1 MPDLAELQDYLRQL
15 ARERHDIVPC
25 PPLCTAFFHI
35 SDSDAE
41 SSYAI
46 PDPPASASPS
56 SDDLQISLSFL
67 QAECTSRNRSP
78 RLQFIEDL
86 FVDLPPLLRSNGWV
100 EQERSPLMIWSSA
113 GARPTPPVPGL
124 SIATLSADSTL
135 EEICEGLDTNTTGFD
150 LPIQPASA
158 EEAEG
163 FRQGLIRSRAFTA
176 HLGIQPAGA
185 GMFTTVSEEGVTELV
200 GITTLAPF
208 RRRGI
213 AASLTA
219 YMTAAARAHGATMV
233 FLTAANEQAG
243 RVYERVGFRF
253 ESTKVVYMP
262 EAGPGASAARY
273 QATGRLQGNRSD
285 DVGRDEIGH
294 QGNT

>member
-1 MPDLAELQDYLRQL
+1 MPALSDLQDYLRQL
-15 ARERHDIVPC
+15 ARERHDVVPC

-35 SDSDAE
+35 SDSDGE
-41 SSYAI
+41 SNFAI
-46 PDPPASASPS
+46 PDPTAGASPS
-56 SDDLQISLSFL
+56 PDDLQICLRFL
-67 QAECTSRNRSP
+67 QAECNGRNRSP

-86 FVDLPPLLRSNGWV
+86 FVDLPLLLRSTGWV

-124 SIATLSADSTL
+124 NIATLSADSTL
-135 EEICEGLDTNTTGFD
+135 EEICEGLDTNAAGFD
-150 LPIQPASA
+150 LLIQPASA

-176 HLGIQPAGA
+176 HLGSQPVGA
-185 GMFTTVSEEGVTELV
+185 GMFTTISEEGVTELV

-213 AASLTA
+213 AATLTA
-219 YMTAAARAHGATMV
+219 YMTAAALAHGAKMV
-233 FLTAANEQAG
+233 FLTAASELAG

-253 ESTKVVYMP
+253 EATKVVYMP
-262 EAGPGASAARY
+262 APS
-273 QATGRLQGNRSD
+273 RS
-285 DVGRDEIGH
+285 
-294 QGNT
+294 

>member
-1 MPDLAELQDYLRQL
+1 MPALSQLQDYLRQL
-15 ARERHDIVPC
+15 ARERHDVVPC

-41 SSYAI
+41 SNYAI
-46 PDPPASASPS
+46 PDPPAGASPS
-56 SDDLQISLSFL
+56 PDDLQTSLRIL
-67 QAECTSRNRSP
+67 QTECTSRDRSP

-86 FVDLPPLLRSNGWV
+86 FVDLPPLLCSAGWV

-113 GARPTPPVPGL
+113 GARPAPPVPGL
-124 SIATLSADSTL
+124 SIAMLSADSTL
-135 EEICEGLDTNTTGFD
+135 EEICEGLDTNTAGFGF
-150 LPIQPASA
+150 LIQPASV

-176 HLGIQPAGA
+176 HIGPQPVGA
-185 GMFTTVSEEGVTELV
+185 GMFTTISEEGVTELV

-213 AASLTA
+213 AAALTA
-219 YMTAAARAHGATMV
+219 YMTAAALAHGAKMV
-233 FLTAANEQAG
+233 FLTAASAQAG

-253 ESTKVVYMP
+253 EATKVVYMP
-262 EAGPGASAARY
+262 APS
-273 QATGRLQGNRSD
+273 RS
-285 DVGRDEIGH
+285 
-294 QGNT
+294 

>member
-1 MPDLAELQDYLRQL
+1 MPALSQVQDYLRQL
-15 ARERHDIVPC
+15 AREHHAAVPC

-41 SSYAI
+41 SNYAI
-46 PDPPASASPS
+46 PDPPAGAFPS
-56 SDDLQISLSFL
+56 SHDLKASLRTL
-67 QAECTSRNRSP
+67 RAECAHRNRPP

-86 FVDLPPLLRSNGWV
+86 FVDLPLLLRSTGWA

-113 GARPTPPVPGL
+113 RSRLAPPVPGL
-124 SIATLSADSTL
+124 SIVTLSADSTL
-135 EEICEGLDTNTTGFD
+135 DEIREGLDMNTAGFG
-150 LPIQPASA
+150 LSIPPASA

-176 HLGIQPAGA
+176 HLGPQPVGA
-185 GMFTTVSEEGVTELV
+185 GMFTRVSDEGVTELV

-219 YMTAAARAHGATMV
+219 YMTDQALAHGAKTV
-233 FLTAANEQAG
+233 FLTAANAPAG

-253 ESTKVVYMP
+253 EATKVVYMP
-262 EAGPGASAARY
+262 DAG
-273 QATGRLQGNRSD
+273 
-285 DVGRDEIGH
+285 
-294 QGNT
+294 